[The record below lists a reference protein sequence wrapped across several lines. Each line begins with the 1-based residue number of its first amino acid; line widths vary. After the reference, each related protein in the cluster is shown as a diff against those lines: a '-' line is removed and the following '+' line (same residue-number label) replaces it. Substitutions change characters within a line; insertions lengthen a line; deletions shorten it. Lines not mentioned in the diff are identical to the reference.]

1 MVYLICI
8 IAKRGFGIMHKTLNK
23 SLGLI
28 YLFLEYCISNTIFKV
43 FFYLNFNCFFYKRG
57 KELFEEKEVWD
68 KTNFEINKAASDI
81 YIILMIAIDNLELR
95 VTKIEII
102 N

>member
-1 MVYLICI
+1 L
-8 IAKRGFGIMHKTLNK
+8 
-23 SLGLI
+23 
-28 YLFLEYCISNTIFKV
+28 
-43 FFYLNFNCFFYKRG
+43 FFYKRG